1 MILGIIT
8 KTFLVLIFLTMNGAV
23 SANSFEETIKLL
35 DAKKFE
41 TKNKVIGTLVTQADG
56 RSVRLFEK
64 MLAGQLFFLKKG
76 KILVIGVK
84 EGRKYKVQ
92 EFLSGKDLGE
102 VKKRRLRK
110 VSINNKLRN
119 RLQLAI
125 GSLAL
130 SSGEPEKR
138 ERAAYDLIK
147 NGDILI
153 LPTLDNALKLE
164 TVDVVREALTLA
176 RNAIQAKE
184 GNKISRL
191 AAIEQ
196 LSGIIDK
203 DILVLLNGLT
213 IETNEGNA
221 EIRAA
226 AKNALK
232 ASEFKRNLS
241 AGFETLF
248 FGLSLGS
255 VLLLAA
261 VGLAITFGVMGVINM
276 AHGEMIMI
284 GAYTTFVIQQLL
296 PNAIEYSL
304 LIAVPAAFLV
314 SGVIGIVIERGVIR
328 YLYGRPLETLLA
340 TFGIS
345 LILQQ
350 AVRSIFSPLNRS
362 VITPEWMSGGW
373 EINAALLLTYNRLTI
388 IIFTIVLL
396 GVLAALMRYSSFGL
410 QMRAVTQNRRMASAM
425 GVKTNWVDALTFG
438 FGSGIAGIAGV
449 ALSQLT
455 NVGPNLGQ
463 QYIVDSFMVVVFGGV
478 GNIWGTALGAIILGV
493 ANKFLEPWSGAVLGK
508 ICLLVFIILFIQ
520 KKPRGMFALK
530 GRAAES

>member
-1 MILGIIT
+1 M
-8 KTFLVLIFLTMNGAV
+8 
-23 SANSFEETIKLL
+23 
-35 DAKKFE
+35 
-41 TKNKVIGTLVTQADG
+41 
-56 RSVRLFEK
+56 
-64 MLAGQLFFLKKG
+64 
-76 KILVIGVK
+76 
-84 EGRKYKVQ
+84 
-92 EFLSGKDLGE
+92 
-102 VKKRRLRK
+102 
-110 VSINNKLRN
+110 
-119 RLQLAI
+119 
-125 GSLAL
+125 
-130 SSGEPEKR
+130 
-138 ERAAYDLIK
+138 
-147 NGDILI
+147 

-184 GNKISRL
+184 GNKILRL

-328 YLYGRPLETLLA
+328 YLYG
-340 TFGIS
+340 S
-345 LILQQ
+345 
-350 AVRSIFSPLNRS
+350 
-362 VITPEWMSGGW
+362 
-373 EINAALLLTYNRLTI
+373 
-388 IIFTIVLL
+388 
-396 GVLAALMRYSSFGL
+396 
-410 QMRAVTQNRRMASAM
+410 
-425 GVKTNWVDALTFG
+425 
-438 FGSGIAGIAGV
+438 
-449 ALSQLT
+449 
-455 NVGPNLGQ
+455 
-463 QYIVDSFMVVVFGGV
+463 
-478 GNIWGTALGAIILGV
+478 
-493 ANKFLEPWSGAVLGK
+493 
-508 ICLLVFIILFIQ
+508 CLLYTSPS
-520 KKPRGMFALK
+520 PRDRG
-530 GRAAES
+530 

>member
-1 MILGIIT
+1 
-8 KTFLVLIFLTMNGAV
+8 MNGAV

-35 DAKKFE
+35 DTKKFE

-84 EGRKYKVQ
+84 EGRKYKIQ

-130 SSGEPEKR
+130 SSGEPKKR

-147 NGDILI
+147 NGDILM

-184 GNKISRL
+184 GNKILRL

-296 PNAIEYSL
+296 PM
-304 LIAVPAAFLV
+304 
-314 SGVIGIVIERGVIR
+314 
-328 YLYGRPLETLLA
+328 
-340 TFGIS
+340 
-345 LILQQ
+345 
-350 AVRSIFSPLNRS
+350 RS
-362 VITPEWMSGGW
+362 
-373 EINAALLLTYNRLTI
+373 
-388 IIFTIVLL
+388 
-396 GVLAALMRYSSFGL
+396 
-410 QMRAVTQNRRMASAM
+410 
-425 GVKTNWVDALTFG
+425 
-438 FGSGIAGIAGV
+438 
-449 ALSQLT
+449 
-455 NVGPNLGQ
+455 
-463 QYIVDSFMVVVFGGV
+463 
-478 GNIWGTALGAIILGV
+478 NIHY
-493 ANKFLEPWSGAVLGK
+493 
-508 ICLLVFIILFIQ
+508 
-520 KKPRGMFALK
+520 
-530 GRAAES
+530 

>member
-8 KTFLVLIFLTMNGAV
+8 KTFLVLIFLTINGAV
-23 SANSFEETIKLL
+23 SANYFEETIKLL

-56 RSVRLFEK
+56 RSVKLFEK

-84 EGRKYKVQ
+84 EGRKYRIQ

-102 VKKRRLRK
+102 VKKRQLRK

-130 SSGEPEKR
+130 SSGEPKKR

-147 NGDILI
+147 NGGISM
-153 LPTLDNALKLE
+153 LPALDNALKLE
-164 TVDVVREALTLA
+164 TIDVVREALTLA

-184 GNKISRL
+184 GNKPLRL

-232 ASEFKRNLS
+232 AS
-241 AGFETLF
+241 
-248 FGLSLGS
+248 
-255 VLLLAA
+255 
-261 VGLAITFGVMGVINM
+261 
-276 AHGEMIMI
+276 
-284 GAYTTFVIQQLL
+284 
-296 PNAIEYSL
+296 
-304 LIAVPAAFLV
+304 
-314 SGVIGIVIERGVIR
+314 
-328 YLYGRPLETLLA
+328 
-340 TFGIS
+340 
-345 LILQQ
+345 
-350 AVRSIFSPLNRS
+350 
-362 VITPEWMSGGW
+362 
-373 EINAALLLTYNRLTI
+373 
-388 IIFTIVLL
+388 
-396 GVLAALMRYSSFGL
+396 
-410 QMRAVTQNRRMASAM
+410 
-425 GVKTNWVDALTFG
+425 D
-438 FGSGIAGIAGV
+438 
-449 ALSQLT
+449 
-455 NVGPNLGQ
+455 
-463 QYIVDSFMVVVFGGV
+463 
-478 GNIWGTALGAIILGV
+478 
-493 ANKFLEPWSGAVLGK
+493 
-508 ICLLVFIILFIQ
+508 CLLYTSPS
-520 KKPRGMFALK
+520 PRDRG
-530 GRAAES
+530 